1 MVEADQMPV
10 IQTLSEGQRGIED
23 QKRKEW
29 KKEGDRMR
37 VHRGDLTCLWRH
49 LALCANKHPVYSE
62 CDPFFFVIESSRSW
76 SASSF

>member
-1 MVEADQMPV
+1 
-10 IQTLSEGQRGIED
+10 
-23 QKRKEW
+23 
-29 KKEGDRMR
+29 MR